1 MTADCLSLEWSLT
14 MTEPAARTPEQEIA
28 GLKLEVK
35 ALKKALGTLIAW
47 LPQSANSPIR
57 VDEASTLL
65 NMMNGHEP

>member
-1 MTADCLSLEWSLT
+1 MKTHD
-14 MTEPAARTPEQEIA
+14 QEIA

-35 ALKKALGTLIAW
+35 ALKKALGTLLSW

-65 NMMNGHEP
+65 NMMNGHE

>member
-1 MTADCLSLEWSLT
+1 MS
-14 MTEPAARTPEQEIA
+14 EQDRQIA
-28 GLKLEVK
+28 GLQLEVK

-65 NMMNGHEP
+65 NMLNGHE